1 MNVLA
6 VDLGNTRC
14 KCSVLL
20 QGELAQEM
28 SWPQD
33 SPPEARA
40 LQAWLT
46 KVAPDGISLAGMI
59 ATGGS
64 DTRWEALLSTIG
76 LRVLRFN
83 GLSKGLIHNRYG
95 TPHTLGADR
104 WAAINAAW
112 AHAHLQ
118 DGANPRPVLVFDLG
132 TALTSDLA
140 DAQRNYLGGHI
151 SPGLRMRLNALAHY
165 TARLPQL
172 QPDPEHPPTYPGT
185 DTASSLQVGAWLG
198 LEGEMEH
205 ILQAATHRL
214 GQSPVVFLTGGD
226 AQAFE
231 KRLKTPNFVRPHL
244 VSEGIYHLVALAQ
257 GHV

>member
-1 MNVLA
+1 MKILA

-14 KCSVLL
+14 KCSVLVD
-20 QGELAQEM
+20 GRWVQEM
-28 SWPQD
+28 NWPQD

-46 KVAPDGISLAGMI
+46 KTAPDGITIAGMI

-76 LRVLRFN
+76 LRVLRFT
-83 GLSKGLIHNRYG
+83 GLSKGLLLNRYG

-112 AHAHLQ
+112 GQ
-118 DGANPRPVLVFDLG
+118 ANPNGKGSTQPVLVFDLG
-132 TALTSDLA
+132 TALTSDVA
-140 DAQRNYLGGHI
+140 DAEGNYLGGHI
-151 SPGLRMRLNALAHY
+151 SPGLLMRLNALAHY

-172 QPDPEHPPTYPGT
+172 QPDLEHPPTYPGT

-205 ILQAATHRL
+205 ILHEATHTL
-214 GQSPVVFLTGGD
+214 GQTPIVFLTGGD
-226 AQAFE
+226 ANAFE

-244 VSEGIYHLVALAQ
+244 VSEGIYQLVALAQ
-257 GHV
+257 GRV